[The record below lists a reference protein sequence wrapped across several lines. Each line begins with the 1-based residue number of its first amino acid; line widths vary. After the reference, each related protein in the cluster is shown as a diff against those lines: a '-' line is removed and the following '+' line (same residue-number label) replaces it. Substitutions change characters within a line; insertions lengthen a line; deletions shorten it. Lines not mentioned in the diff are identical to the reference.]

1 LGLLLVE
8 VKQSTFTCEMPDFPS
23 SRLGVGRNE
32 NIANTGE
39 YGTITA
45 HVFTLELLGIDG
57 FLAGRLKLL
66 LLIESLL

>member
-32 NIANTGE
+32 NIA
-39 YGTITA
+39 ITA